1 MAATLAAKLWLAW
14 LYEGFLTGD
23 DLEIVETA
31 ARTALGL
38 RYDPWTLRCLFHPI
52 VLASPFLKIAS
63 LFGVKDP
70 DVFTWAAAI
79 PTALFST
86 ASIALTAALALRF
99 GLSRRA
105 AAAAAFFQA
114 FAWMSL
120 AYGASPFPRPISTA
134 LLLGAF
140 LLATSP
146 RHGLA
151 RPAAAGI
158 LAGAAFAVRWSEG
171 IVLLPLL
178 ASPLLLR
185 PSAPPR
191 PLPRIAAIAGG
202 FAAGSFL
209 CAGITDWLTWGRPFE
224 SLWQYFRI
232 MFLERP
238 DVDNQPFWE
247 YPYTI
252 LHWAGPILLL
262 LLAAAWR
269 VRRARLPI
277 AFFACI
283 VALMSLFSHKE
294 WRYLQ
299 AAIPFLAIAAGAGWE
314 RLWAGRLRALA
325 VAAMLLAAVHGIERS
340 INLLSNRSSAGLA
353 AARYLRSLDP
363 KPKNL
368 ALLQRW
374 AWGGRLYL
382 GNDVEIREVAYSR
395 PVRPDAIRAVAAE
408 ADAIGLYARLLDD
421 ADRRELETLGFRE
434 IARFRKRKSYE
445 CVVFARDRRT
455 GADFPPRLSIPA
467 LYETRN

>member
-1 MAATLAAKLWLAW
+1 MAAMLFAKLWLAW
-14 LYEGFLTGD
+14 RYEGFLTGD
-23 DLEIVETA
+23 DLEIVSAA

-52 VLASPFLKIAS
+52 VLAAPFQKIAS
-63 LFGVKDP
+63 LLGATDP
-70 DVFTWAAAI
+70 DVFTWAASI

-134 LLLGAF
+134 MLLAAF
-140 LLATSP
+140 LLAASRRP
-146 RHGLA
+146 GLA
-151 RPAAAGI
+151 APIVAGL

-178 ASPLLLR
+178 AFPLLLR
-185 PSAPPR
+185 SPAPPR
-191 PLPRIAAIAGG
+191 PPARIAAIAGG

-209 CAGITDWLTWGRPFE
+209 CAGVTDWLTWGRPFE
-224 SLWQYFRI
+224 SLRQYFKI

-238 DVDNQPFWE
+238 DVDNQPFWD

-262 LLAAAWR
+262 LLIPAWKE
-269 VRRARLPI
+269 RRARLPI
-277 AFFACI
+277 AYFAGI
-283 VALMSLFSHKE
+283 VLLMSLFSHKE

-314 RLWAGRLRALA
+314 RLWTGRLKALA
-325 VAAMLLAAVHGIERS
+325 AAAILLAAAHGIERTVH
-340 INLLSNRSSAGLA
+340 LLSNRSSAGLA

-363 KPKNL
+363 KPRNL
-368 ALLQRW
+368 AFLQLW

-382 GNDVEIREVAYSR
+382 GNDVEIREIEYSR
-395 PVRPDAIRAVAAE
+395 PVRPEAIRRDAAE
-408 ADAIGLYARLLDD
+408 ADAVGVFALLLDD
-421 ADRRELETLGFRE
+421 AARRELEALGFRE

-445 CVVFARDRRT
+445 CVVFVRGSFAAPRP
-455 GADFPPRLSIPA
+455 PPRS
-467 LYETRN
+467 

>member
-38 RYDPWTLRCLFHPI
+38 RYDPWALRCLFHPI

-63 LFGVKDP
+63 LFGAKDP

-86 ASIALTAALALRF
+86 VSIALTAALALRF

-134 LLLGAF
+134 MLLAAF

-146 RHGLA
+146 LPGLA
-151 RPAAAGI
+151 RPAAAGV

-185 PSAPPR
+185 SPAPAR

-202 FAAGSFL
+202 FAAGALLF
-209 CAGITDWLTWGRPFE
+209 AGITDWLTWGRPFQ
-224 SLWQYFRI
+224 SLWEFFRI
-232 MFLERP
+232 MYVERP
-238 DVDNQPFWE
+238 AGLDNQPIWE

-252 LHWAGPILLL
+252 LHWAGPILPLL
-262 LLAAAWR
+262 LLASWKE
-269 VRRARLPI
+269 RRARLPI
-277 AFFACI
+277 ALFASI
-283 VALMSLFSHKE
+283 LVLMSLFARKE
-294 WRYLQ
+294 WRYMQ
-299 AAIPFLAIAAGAGWE
+299 VAIPFLAIAAGAGWE
-314 RLWAGRLRALA
+314 RLWTGRFRFLAG
-325 VAAMLLAAVHGIERS
+325 AAMLLAAAHGLERTAW
-340 INLLSNRSSAGLA
+340 LLSNRSSAGLA

-368 ALLQRW
+368 AFLQQW
-374 AWGGRLYL
+374 AYGDRLYL
-382 GNDVEIREVAYSR
+382 GNDVEIREIDYSR
-395 PVRPDAIRAVAAE
+395 PVRPEAIRKAA
-408 ADAIGLYARLLDD
+408 ADADAAGIYALFLDD
-421 ADRRELETLGFRE
+421 AARRELESLGFRE
-434 IARFRKRKSYE
+434 IARFRKRRSHE
-445 CVVFARDRRT
+445 CVLFGRGAWAIPQPPGAR
-455 GADFPPRLSIPA
+455 
-467 LYETRN
+467 